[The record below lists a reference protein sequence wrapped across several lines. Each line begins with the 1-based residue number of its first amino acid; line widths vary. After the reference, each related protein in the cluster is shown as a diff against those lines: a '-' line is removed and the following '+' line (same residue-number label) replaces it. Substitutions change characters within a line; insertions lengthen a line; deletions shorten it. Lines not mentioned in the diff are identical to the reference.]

1 MSVIDQTDVQLW
13 AFSNVTSGCAV
24 TQTAAAGLL
33 LAEAMA
39 MQRGLIAA
47 AFAAACAVTIGVL
60 STRAVVR
67 SNAKRLQVRCVD
79 LLLASS
85 YMI

>member
-1 MSVIDQTDVQLW
+1 MSECTR
-13 AFSNVTSGCAV
+13 SNRCAALGFFECHKWLRCDTLV
-24 TQTAAAGLL
+24 RGL

-67 SNAKRLQVRCVD
+67 SNAKRLQVRSVD

-85 YMI
+85 CVI

>member
-1 MSVIDQTDVQLW
+1 
-13 AFSNVTSGCAV
+13 
-24 TQTAAAGLL
+24 
-33 LAEAMA
+33 MA

-67 SNAKRLQVRCVD
+67 SNAKRLQVRSCGMLLSSCV
-79 LLLASS
+79 
-85 YMI
+85 I